1 MTAAVAAMPV
11 PVRYWQQRLRCSI
24 HVASSFCH
32 VLFCAGAPP
41 PQHPMRPTDNPW
53 ASVVFLICA
62 TCLGL
67 SFSLLLRPD
76 STLLFSFIFCR
87 NHCDCVFP
95 LFRLGFALPE
105 VMGPLACDIW
115 GSSPLN
121 SVLQ

>member
-76 STLLFSFIFCR
+76 STLLFSLLFFAEITVIVCS
-87 NHCDCVFP
+87 HYSGLALHSLKSWAP
-95 LFRLGFALPE
+95 LRVTFGAVAL
-105 VMGPLACDIW
+105 
-115 GSSPLN
+115 
-121 SVLQ
+121 